1 MGPTKG
7 VNTKKKQA
15 IFPSIYIVVLTCALR
30 CLPQCKGNQLNWI
43 PWAEKTS
50 KMCQIIG
57 VNGIIAKTAELDHRH
72 HFPFVSPLK
81 IFIGEQNC
89 FQIILYIILDTCED

>member
-1 MGPTKG
+1 MPWDACNNAKE
-7 VNTKKKQA
+7 
-15 IFPSIYIVVLTCALR
+15 ISSI
-30 CLPQCKGNQLNWI
+30 GS
-43 PWAEKTS
+43 PWAEK
-50 KMCQIIG
+50 KCQNVG